1 MTDPRSN
8 AARIA
13 ELPPKTRLG
22 PYVLGRRLGIGG
34 MAEVYEAMHLAAPG
48 GRVTKRALKLIL
60 PRWADNPDIAEMFH
74 AEARL
79 SRLLHHPG
87 IASVLDSGR
96 AGGRL
101 FIALEYVDGI
111 SCAKFLRLLNE
122 NGQRLG
128 VEGAVFIAMRGL
140 SALSYAHN
148 LRNFAGKKLGIVHR
162 DVSPGNILLS
172 RTGEVKLTDFGI
184 ALSDH
189 VERNTNPG
197 EVKGK
202 YGYMSPEQVAG
213 TEVDSR
219 TDLFSLGI
227 VLAEL
232 LIGQRLFTGNN
243 HFEVLTRMHLADI
256 SVFEKSCKSLPDPLV
271 DVVRRALARRR
282 RDRYQTA
289 MEFLAALL
297 NAVNAAGIRV
307 DEHVLARRLYEL
319 GMLPQHSGTREI
331 AERPRNTPSSPPTTD
346 HTTLPLIKA

>member
-1 MTDPRSN
+1 MNDLRSP
-8 AARIA
+8 AARVA
-13 ELPPKTRLG
+13 ELPAKTQLG
-22 PYVLGRRLGIGG
+22 PYVLGRRIGIGG
-34 MAEVYEAMHLAAPG
+34 MAEVYEAVHLSAPG

-60 PRWADNPDIAEMFH
+60 PRWADSPDIAEMFH

-79 SRLLHHPG
+79 SRLLHHPN

-101 FIALEYVDGI
+101 FIALEFVDGI
-111 SCAKFLRLLNE
+111 SCARLLRLLNE

-128 VEGAVFIAMRGL
+128 VEASVYIAMRAL

-148 LRNFAGKKLGIVHR
+148 LRNYAGKKLGIVHR
-162 DVSPGNILLS
+162 DVSPGNVLLS

-202 YGYMSPEQVAG
+202 YGYMSPEQIAG
-213 TEVDSR
+213 TEVDGR

-227 VLAEL
+227 VLAEM
-232 LIGQRLFTGNN
+232 LIGQRLFTGANQY
-243 HFEVLTRMHLADI
+243 ELLTRMHLADI
-256 SVFEKSCKSLPDPLV
+256 SVFESSCKTLPDPLV
-271 DVVRRALARRR
+271 DVVRKALARRR

-297 NAVNAAGIRV
+297 GATNAAGLRI
-307 DEHVLARRLYEL
+307 DEHILARRLYEV
-319 GMLPQHSGTREI
+319 GVLPQHSGTR
-331 AERPRNTPSSPPTTD
+331 AVADRRRTPSSPPTTD
-346 HTTLPLIKA
+346 HTTLPLHK